1 MKQVIVFGS
10 LNMDLTIR
18 CERMP
23 QQGETV
29 EGTNSLQSRREGRQ
43 SGGGGSK
50 IWRTHK
56 DDCVCWRRC
65 VWQKTS

>member
-29 EGTNSLQSRREGRQ
+29 EGSNFLNNPVCPVSLSLISPQSTR
-43 SGGGGSK
+43 
-50 IWRTHK
+50 
-56 DDCVCWRRC
+56 
-65 VWQKTS
+65 